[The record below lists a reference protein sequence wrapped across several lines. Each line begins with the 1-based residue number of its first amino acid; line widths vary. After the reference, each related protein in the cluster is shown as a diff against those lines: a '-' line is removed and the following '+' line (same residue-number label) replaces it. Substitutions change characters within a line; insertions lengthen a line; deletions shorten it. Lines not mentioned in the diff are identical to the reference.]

1 MHSKV
6 FNNKLHGPSFIKS
19 LRGFPVVD
27 LPQALADFRFK
38 SFLQQ
43 LVSDD
48 SADSFFTV
56 CAELG
61 ILHKKIGIKVDPL
74 IIYKFEE
81 HIKNFP
87 NWPLEL
93 QCKAFNILTLLYD
106 VNEPTVNTG
115 KQMVD
120 GIVNSL
126 KVEIPNKSDMLKLM
140 VPCRVL

>member
-1 MHSKV
+1 
-6 FNNKLHGPSFIKS
+6 
-19 LRGFPVVD
+19 
-27 LPQALADFRFK
+27 
-38 SFLQQ
+38 
-43 LVSDD
+43 VSDD